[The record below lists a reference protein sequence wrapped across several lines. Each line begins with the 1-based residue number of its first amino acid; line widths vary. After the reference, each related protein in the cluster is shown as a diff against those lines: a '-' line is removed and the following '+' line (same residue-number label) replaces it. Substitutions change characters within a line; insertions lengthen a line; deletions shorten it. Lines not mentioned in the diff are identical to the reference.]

1 MQSYR
6 GSDTPIVRLYFDL
19 MATISA
25 GRLGNYVAGEWVTG
39 SGKATELFHAVTGEK
54 ITEASTNGIDYA
66 QMVHYARTVGG
77 PALRNLT
84 FHERARRLKALA
96 MYLMERKDS
105 FYLVSAMTGATKVD
119 SWIDIEG
126 GIGTLFAY
134 ASRGRRELPDETF
147 YIDGA
152 TEPLSKGGSFVGRH
166 ICVPMEG
173 VAVHINAFNFPV
185 WGMLEKLSPTLLA
198 GMPAIVKPATLT
210 SYLTEA
216 VFKAMIESK
225 ILPEGSIQLLCGSAG
240 DLLDNLDSQCAVAF
254 TGSATTGLMLKQN
267 KVIASENVRFNQE
280 ADSLNF
286 SMLGPDARPGTEE
299 YDLFIKE
306 VAKEMTVK
314 AGQKCTAI
322 RRTFVHESM
331 MQDVMRALTTRLD
344 GVKVGDP
351 GVEGVRMGPLA
362 GRDQVKDV
370 RKNAERIAHVT
381 EKVYGDFDDFDVVG
395 ADRKK
400 GAFFPTLLFYA
411 DDPFG
416 VSEPHDVE
424 AFGPVNTVMP
434 YTSVDEAIALAKRGR
449 GSLVG
454 SVFTADDKVAREMAL
469 GTAAYHGRLL
479 FVNRNSAKEST
490 GHGSPLPNLVH
501 GGPGRA
507 GGGEEMG
514 GVRGVMHYMQRT
526 ALQGHPTTIAHITR
540 EFTAGAAQIKGDK
553 HPFRKYFEE
562 LEVGET
568 LITAPRTITSEDVAN
583 FANLSGDK
591 FYAHMSD
598 EEARKGIFEGRVAHG
613 YFLVSAA
620 AGLFVD
626 PEFGP
631 VLANYGLEDLRFV
644 KPVYPG
650 DTITVRLTV
659 KSKTAKEDRE
669 GQIPQGVVH
678 WDVEVTNQNA
688 EPVAVYTILTLVR
701 KKP

>member
-1 MQSYR
+1 MPTTSSSPR
-6 GSDTPIVRLYFDL
+6 HLRNF
-19 MATISA
+19 
-25 GRLGNYVAGEWVTG
+25 VAGEWVQG
-39 SGKATELFHAVTGEK
+39 SGKLTELFLAVTGEK
-54 ITEASTNGIDYA
+54 IAETSTRGIEYEA
-66 QMVHYARTVGG
+66 MVHHARHIGG
-77 PALRNLT
+77 PALRKLT

-96 MYLMERKDS
+96 LYLMERKDA
-105 FYLVSAMTGATKVD
+105 FYVVSAMTGATKTD

-147 YIDGA
+147 YIDGK
-152 TEPLSKGGSFVGRH
+152 TEPLSKGGTFVGRH
-166 ICVPMEG
+166 ICVPLEG

-185 WGMLEKLSPTLLA
+185 WGMLEKLAPTILA
-198 GMPAIVKPATLT
+198 GVPAIVKPATLT

-216 VFKAMIESK
+216 VFTAMVESK

-240 DLLDNLDSQCAVAF
+240 SLLEHLDAQCAVAF
-254 TGSATTGLMLKQN
+254 TGSATTGLLLKQS
-267 KVIASENVRFNQE
+267 KTIATENVRFNQE

-286 SMLGPDARPGTEE
+286 SMLGPDASPGTAE

-322 RRTFVHESM
+322 RRTFVHERM
-331 MQDVMRALTTRLD
+331 IQDVLHALTKRLE
-344 GVKVGDP
+344 GVKIGDP

-370 RKNAERIAHVT
+370 RKHAESIGRVT
-381 EKVYGDFDDFDVVG
+381 ERVYGQFDDFDVVG

-400 GAFFPTLLFYA
+400 GAFFPTLLFYTS
-411 DDPFG
+411 DPFG
-416 VSEPHDVE
+416 VAEPHDVE

-434 YTSVDEAIALAKRGR
+434 YKSLDEAIALAKRGR

-454 SVFTADDKVAREMAL
+454 SVFTNDDKVAREMAL
-469 GTAAYHGRLL
+469 GTAAYHGRIL
-479 FVNRNSAKEST
+479 FANRHSAKEST

-514 GVRGVMHYMQRT
+514 GIRGVMHYMQRT
-526 ALQGHPTTIAHITR
+526 ALQGSPTTLTKIVHEYIQGAEQIT
-540 EFTAGAAQIKGDK
+540 GSK
-553 HPFRKYFEE
+553 HPFQKYFEE
-562 LEVGET
+562 LEIGET
-568 LITAPRTITSEDVAN
+568 LRTATRTITDADVRN
-583 FANLSGDK
+583 FAELSGDK
-591 FYAHMSD
+591 FYAHMD
-598 EEARKGIFEGRVAHG
+598 DDAARTGIFEKRVVHG
-613 YFLVSAA
+613 YFIVSAA

-626 PEFGP
+626 PAVGP
-631 VLANYGLEDLRFV
+631 VLANYGLEDLRFT
-644 KPVYPG
+644 KPVYIG
-650 DTITVRLTV
+650 DTIQVRLTC
-659 KSKTAKEDRE
+659 KQKTDKEDRE

-678 WDVEVTNQNA
+678 WDVEVSNQNS

-701 KKP
+701 KKGS